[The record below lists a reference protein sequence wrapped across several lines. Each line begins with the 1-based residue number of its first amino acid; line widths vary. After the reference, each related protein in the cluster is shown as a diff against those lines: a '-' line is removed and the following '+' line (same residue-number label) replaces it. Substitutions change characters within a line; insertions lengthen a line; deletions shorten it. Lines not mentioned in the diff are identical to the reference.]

1 MKIFGKAVAVALG
14 ALMVGSAM
22 SGCTQATVFGNYLQD
37 LSWSY
42 KDDTSTMTIGDYIY
56 YNYSAYYTASNKVE
70 NGTGDFLDQKLKDDD
85 GKEMTARE
93 FIAQTSDEACKHFLY
108 VNKTFKDMKL
118 KLTSDEIASYKA
130 NADQNW
136 TYGRKTFEAY
146 GISKDSFIEAG
157 YENPAKLEAI
167 FKGLYQE
174 GGKKEVSLDELKKY
188 YESEYV
194 NYNYISIPL
203 YETTTDDEGKSSSE
217 KKSSDEVKKIKANL
231 DKYVKAINDGTSYAD
246 EVKVYMKDYE
256 TETDPT
262 VSATSILKNAGL
274 GEEIEKAFSE
284 MKDGNAK
291 YITVGEDG
299 DSPMAYLLYRGN
311 IKDESKKL
319 GSDESLRYST
329 LVNMKSEEFQ
339 KDVKAAVK
347 NYKCEINKEAV
358 EKYPSTMFI
367 TEPPTEA
374 ATSDEIS
381 ADAEVQS

>member
-22 SGCTQATVFGNYLQD
+22 SGCTQATVFGNYPND
-37 LSWSY
+37 WSWSY
-42 KDDTSTMTIGDYIY
+42 KDDTSTMTIGEYIY
-56 YNYSAYYTASNKVE
+56 YNYSAYYNASNKVE
-70 NGTGDFLDQKLKDDD
+70 KGTGDFLDQKLNDDD

-93 FIAQTSDEACKHFLY
+93 FIAKTSDEACKNFLY
-108 VNKTFKDMKL
+108 INKTFKDMKL
-118 KLTSDEIASYKA
+118 KLTNEEIASYKA

-146 GISKDSFIEAG
+146 GISKDSFVEAG

-174 GGKKEVSLDELKKY
+174 GGKKEVSLDQLKKY
-188 YESEYV
+188 YEENYV

-203 YETTTDDEGKSSSE
+203 YESSTDDNGNSKST
-217 KKSSDEVKKIKANL
+217 KKSNDDINKIKKNL
-231 DKYVKAINDGTSYAD
+231 DKYVKAINGGTSYAD
-246 EVKVYMKDYE
+246 EVKVYMKDYD

-284 MKDGNAK
+284 MKDGKAK
-291 YITVGEDG
+291 YIIVGEDG

-339 KDVKAAVK
+339 NDVKKAVQ
-347 NYKCEINKEAV
+347 NYKCEINTAAI

-367 TEPPTEA
+367 TEPATEA

-381 ADAEVQS
+381 ADAKVQK